1 MTKLELIKE
10 NSKLKYGIIS
20 LIENI
25 KDIKEYRDLKKYLI
39 ELVDGKEKQEPNFER
54 FLNEIENEK

>member
-25 KDIKEYRDLKKYLI
+25 KDIREYRDLKKYLI
-39 ELVDGKEKQEPNFER
+39 ELVDGKEKQEPNFEK
-54 FLNEIENEK
+54 FLNEIENKK